1 LRSVSSLFIVQE
13 DAMKSGKWLLVVL
26 ALIGMAFWGCQKK
39 VTKVETQPEPK
50 PPVVETPP
58 LKPVDDF
65 SPVVDLDAELRQIL
79 QTIYFDFDKSDL
91 RPDAISKL
99 EAIARYLQ
107 AHPSVRVL
115 AEGHC
120 DERGSAEYN
129 MGLGENRAK
138 AVKKYLTSYGI
149 DAGKLETTS
158 YGKERLVKMGCGA
171 DDMCHEA
178 NRRVEWQ
185 VLAK

>member
-1 LRSVSSLFIVQE
+1 
-13 DAMKSGKWLLVVL
+13 MKSGKWLLLVL
-26 ALIGMAFWGCQKK
+26 AVIGMAFWGCQKK
-39 VTKVETQPEPK
+39 VTKVEIPPPEPK
-50 PPVVETPP
+50 PPIVETPP
-58 LKPVDDF
+58 LKPVEDF
-65 SPVVDLDAELRQIL
+65 TPIVDLDAELRQVL
-79 QTIYFDFDKSDL
+79 QTIYFDFDKFDL
-91 RPDAISKL
+91 RPDAISRL

-107 AHPSVRVL
+107 GHPTVRVL

-138 AVKKYLTSYGI
+138 TVKKYLTSYG
-149 DAGKLETTS
+149 
-158 YGKERLVKMGCGA
+158 KERLIKMGCGA

>member
-1 LRSVSSLFIVQE
+1 
-13 DAMKSGKWLLVVL
+13 MKSGKWLLVVL

-149 DAGKLETTS
+149 DA
-158 YGKERLVKMGCGA
+158 
-171 DDMCHEA
+171 
-178 NRRVEWQ
+178 
-185 VLAK
+185 

>member
-1 LRSVSSLFIVQE
+1 
-13 DAMKSGKWLLVVL
+13 MKIGKWLIVTV
-26 ALIGMAFWGCQKK
+26 AVIGMALSGCQKK
-39 VTKVETQPEPK
+39 VTKVEAPPPEPP

-58 LKPVDDF
+58 LKPVEDF
-65 SPVVDLDAELRQIL
+65 TPVVDLDAELRQVL
-79 QTIYFDFDKSDL
+79 QTIYFDFDKYDL

-99 EAIARYLQ
+99 ENIARYLQ
-107 AHPSVRVL
+107 MHPSVRVL

-120 DERGSAEYN
+120 DERGSSEYN

-149 DAGKLETTS
+149 DAMKVETTS
-158 YGKERLVKMGCGA
+158 YGKERLVKIGCGA
-171 DDMCHEA
+171 DDFCHEA

>member
-1 LRSVSSLFIVQE
+1 
-13 DAMKSGKWLLVVL
+13 MKLGKWLLVVL

-39 VTKVETQPEPK
+39 VTKVETPPEPK
-50 PPVVETPP
+50 PPVVETPI
-58 LKPVDDF
+58 KPVEDF
-65 SPVVDLDAELRQIL
+65 TPVVDLDAELRQVL
-79 QTIYFDFDKSDL
+79 QTIYFDFDKYDL

-107 AHPSVRVL
+107 LHPTVRVL

-120 DERGSAEYN
+120 DERGSSEYN

-158 YGKERLVKMGCGA
+158 YGKERLVRMGCGA
-171 DDMCHEA
+171 DDLCHS
-178 NRRVEWQ
+178 
-185 VLAK
+185 AKAP